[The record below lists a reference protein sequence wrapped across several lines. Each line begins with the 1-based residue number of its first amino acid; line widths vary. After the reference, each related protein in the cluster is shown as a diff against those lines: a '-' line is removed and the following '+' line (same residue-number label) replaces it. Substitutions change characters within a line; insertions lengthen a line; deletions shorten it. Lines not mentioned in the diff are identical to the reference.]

1 VIDDVDQKI
10 LEALAENA
18 RISLKELAQAAGL
31 SSPSAAERLR
41 RLDERGIIA
50 AFTIDI
56 DPAALGY
63 PLQAIVRVRPLPGQL
78 HVVQRIIQE
87 TPQFVECD
95 KVTGDDCFIARLVV
109 RSMPEL
115 DTILDKVAEKAET
128 STSMVKASPVKRR
141 LPRFRASGS
150 SEVGHRREH
159 GWSIEGDGAGR
170 SDHQTRVALKRLRL
184 STPVKLV
191 RAKQHIDDLS
201 LDVECTNDR
210 RERRDTAADDVEQH
224 DMSRRVHLPC
234 NCGPFPFQPADPDA
248 RIELGVDQ
256 KHRGALANGEHVRD
270 RLTRLQGGA

>member
-1 VIDDVDQKI
+1 MSVSPNDNLIDDVDQKI

-41 RLDERGIIA
+41 RLEERGIIA

-109 RSMPEL
+109 RSMPQL

-141 LPRFRASGS
+141 LPP
-150 SEVGHRREH
+150 
-159 GWSIEGDGAGR
+159 
-170 SDHQTRVALKRLRL
+170 L
-184 STPVKLV
+184 S
-191 RAKQHIDDLS
+191 
-201 LDVECTNDR
+201 
-210 RERRDTAADDVEQH
+210 RER
-224 DMSRRVHLPC
+224 
-234 NCGPFPFQPADPDA
+234 
-248 RIELGVDQ
+248 
-256 KHRGALANGEHVRD
+256 
-270 RLTRLQGGA
+270 

>member
-1 VIDDVDQKI
+1 MSVSPNDNVIDDVDQKI

-41 RLDERGIIA
+41 RLEERGIIA

-109 RSMPEL
+109 RSMPQL

-141 LPRFRASGS
+141 LPP
-150 SEVGHRREH
+150 
-159 GWSIEGDGAGR
+159 
-170 SDHQTRVALKRLRL
+170 L
-184 STPVKLV
+184 S
-191 RAKQHIDDLS
+191 
-201 LDVECTNDR
+201 
-210 RERRDTAADDVEQH
+210 RER
-224 DMSRRVHLPC
+224 
-234 NCGPFPFQPADPDA
+234 
-248 RIELGVDQ
+248 
-256 KHRGALANGEHVRD
+256 
-270 RLTRLQGGA
+270 

>member
-1 VIDDVDQKI
+1 MSVSPNDNVIDDVDQKI

-41 RLDERGIIA
+41 RLEERGIIA

-87 TPQFVECD
+87 TPEFVECD
-95 KVTGDDCFIARLVV
+95 KVTGDDCFVARLVV
-109 RSMPEL
+109 RSMAQL

-141 LPRFRASGS
+141 LPP
-150 SEVGHRREH
+150 
-159 GWSIEGDGAGR
+159 
-170 SDHQTRVALKRLRL
+170 L
-184 STPVKLV
+184 S
-191 RAKQHIDDLS
+191 
-201 LDVECTNDR
+201 
-210 RERRDTAADDVEQH
+210 
-224 DMSRRVHLPC
+224 
-234 NCGPFPFQPADPDA
+234 
-248 RIELGVDQ
+248 
-256 KHRGALANGEHVRD
+256 
-270 RLTRLQGGA
+270 

>member
-1 VIDDVDQKI
+1 MSVSANDNVIDDVDQKI

-41 RLDERGIIA
+41 RLEERGIIA

-78 HVVQRIIQE
+78 HVVQRIIQD

-109 RSMPEL
+109 RSMAEL

-141 LPRFRASGS
+141 LPP
-150 SEVGHRREH
+150 
-159 GWSIEGDGAGR
+159 
-170 SDHQTRVALKRLRL
+170 L
-184 STPVKLV
+184 S
-191 RAKQHIDDLS
+191 RQ
-201 LDVECTNDR
+201 R
-210 RERRDTAADDVEQH
+210 
-224 DMSRRVHLPC
+224 
-234 NCGPFPFQPADPDA
+234 
-248 RIELGVDQ
+248 
-256 KHRGALANGEHVRD
+256 
-270 RLTRLQGGA
+270 

>member
-1 VIDDVDQKI
+1 MSVTPNDNVIDDVDQKI

-41 RLDERGIIA
+41 RLEERGIIA

-141 LPRFRASGS
+141 LPP
-150 SEVGHRREH
+150 
-159 GWSIEGDGAGR
+159 
-170 SDHQTRVALKRLRL
+170 L
-184 STPVKLV
+184 S
-191 RAKQHIDDLS
+191 
-201 LDVECTNDR
+201 
-210 RERRDTAADDVEQH
+210 RER
-224 DMSRRVHLPC
+224 
-234 NCGPFPFQPADPDA
+234 
-248 RIELGVDQ
+248 
-256 KHRGALANGEHVRD
+256 
-270 RLTRLQGGA
+270 

>member
-1 VIDDVDQKI
+1 MSVSPNDNVIDDVDQKI

-41 RLDERGIIA
+41 RLEERGIIA

-141 LPRFRASGS
+141 LPPLSR
-150 SEVGHRREH
+150 
-159 GWSIEGDGAGR
+159 GR
-170 SDHQTRVALKRLRL
+170 
-184 STPVKLV
+184 
-191 RAKQHIDDLS
+191 
-201 LDVECTNDR
+201 
-210 RERRDTAADDVEQH
+210 
-224 DMSRRVHLPC
+224 
-234 NCGPFPFQPADPDA
+234 
-248 RIELGVDQ
+248 
-256 KHRGALANGEHVRD
+256 
-270 RLTRLQGGA
+270 